1 MILRAIILP
10 CLFPPLG
17 GFFEPATREGGG
29 GVGGDGGGGSGSEVA
44 IIYD

>member
-17 GFFEPATREGGG
+17 GFFEPATREEEEGGG
-29 GVGGDGGGGSGSEVA
+29 GGARLTIKNESNLML
-44 IIYD
+44 